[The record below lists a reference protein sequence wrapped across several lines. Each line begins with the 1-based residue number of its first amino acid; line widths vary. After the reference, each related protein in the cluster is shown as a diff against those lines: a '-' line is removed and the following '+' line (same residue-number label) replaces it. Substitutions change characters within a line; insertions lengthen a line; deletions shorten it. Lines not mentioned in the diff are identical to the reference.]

1 MIDLTTPKG
10 RIVEAAMRLAATK
23 PWRDVTMAEIAQ
35 NADMSLADLAKE
47 FYGKLGIIAGFQK
60 LVDEEVLRRARVV
73 LSKDESARD
82 RVFDV
87 IMTRFDVLAPYRAA
101 LRSILSDGGVPP
113 LPGTIEKMMRS
124 QHWML
129 VAAGV
134 NADGPA
140 GRVREAGMLSVYARA
155 FREWLEDDDPGHAK
169 TMAVLD
175 RRLRSGE
182 RWMQMFEDVHD
193 RAGRLASIFAPG
205 ARRRRDPSRD
215 GQTAGGTSA
224 ASRDGTSEGRVGP

>member
-1 MIDLTTPKG
+1 MIDLSTPKG

-35 NADMSLADLAKE
+35 NADMGLADLAKE
-47 FYGKLGIIAGFQK
+47 FYGKLGIVAGFQK

-73 LSKDESARD
+73 LGKDESARD

-87 IMTRFDVLAPYRAA
+87 IMTRFDVLSPYRVA
-101 LRSILSDGGVPP
+101 LRSILSDGGVLP
-113 LPGTIEKMMRS
+113 LPSTLGKMMRS

-134 NADGPA
+134 PADGPA
-140 GRVREAGMLSVYARA
+140 GRVREAGLLAVYGRA

-182 RWMQMFEDVHD
+182 RWMQMFEDMHD
-193 RAGRLASIFAPG
+193 RAGKVARIFAPG
-205 ARRRRDPSRD
+205 SRRRRDREADAP
-215 GQTAGGTSA
+215 GTASA
-224 ASRDGTSEGRVGP
+224 ATTPHDAPSAGRVGP